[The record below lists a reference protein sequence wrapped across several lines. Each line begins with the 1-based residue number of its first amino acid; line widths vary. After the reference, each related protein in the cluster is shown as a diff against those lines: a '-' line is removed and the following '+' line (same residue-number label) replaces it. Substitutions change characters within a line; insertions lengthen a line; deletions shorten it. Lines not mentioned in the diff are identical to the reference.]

1 MKVLV
6 FCSTSKPLISS
17 YLGINAVYRNSFD
30 SLPSELIVIAHDND
44 RLSGDRGNLWGGG
57 NYSNIDGFE
66 YFDYS
71 PNMLA
76 SRSSSR
82 QIGH

>member
-44 RLSGDRGNLWGGG
+44 RLSGDREICWGG
-57 NYSNIDGFE
+57 
-66 YFDYS
+66 
-71 PNMLA
+71 
-76 SRSSSR
+76 
-82 QIGH
+82 QQ

>member
-44 RLSGDRGNLWGGG
+44 RLSGDRGNLLGGG
-57 NYSNIDGFE
+57 ATIEFTNKLVVSLLY
-66 YFDYS
+66 
-71 PNMLA
+71 
-76 SRSSSR
+76 
-82 QIGH
+82 

>member
-44 RLSGDRGNLWGGG
+44 RLSGDRGNLCVWGGATIEFT
-57 NYSNIDGFE
+57 NKLVVSLLY
-66 YFDYS
+66 
-71 PNMLA
+71 
-76 SRSSSR
+76 
-82 QIGH
+82 

>member
-44 RLSGDRGNLWGGG
+44 RLSGARGNLWGGATIEFT
-57 NYSNIDGFE
+57 NKLVVSLLY
-66 YFDYS
+66 
-71 PNMLA
+71 
-76 SRSSSR
+76 
-82 QIGH
+82 

>member
-44 RLSGDRGNLWGGG
+44 RLSAIGEICGGG
-57 NYSNIDGFE
+57 ATIEFTNKLVVSLLY
-66 YFDYS
+66 
-71 PNMLA
+71 
-76 SRSSSR
+76 
-82 QIGH
+82 

>member
-44 RLSGDRGNLWGGG
+44 RLSGYRGNLWGGG
-57 NYSNIDGFE
+57 ATIEFTNKLVVSLLY
-66 YFDYS
+66 
-71 PNMLA
+71 
-76 SRSSSR
+76 
-82 QIGH
+82 

>member
-30 SLPSELIVIAHDND
+30 SLPYELIVIAHDND
-44 RLSGDRGNLWGGG
+44 RLSGDRGNLWGG
-57 NYSNIDGFE
+57 
-66 YFDYS
+66 
-71 PNMLA
+71 
-76 SRSSSR
+76 
-82 QIGH
+82 QQ

>member
-57 NYSNIDGFE
+57 RATIEFTNKLVVSLLY
-66 YFDYS
+66 
-71 PNMLA
+71 
-76 SRSSSR
+76 
-82 QIGH
+82 

>member
-30 SLPSELIVIAHDND
+30 SLPSELIVIAHNND
-44 RLSGDRGNLWGGG
+44 RLSGDRGNLCGEGATIEFT
-57 NYSNIDGFE
+57 NKLVVSLLY
-66 YFDYS
+66 
-71 PNMLA
+71 
-76 SRSSSR
+76 
-82 QIGH
+82 

>member
-30 SLPSELIVIAHDND
+30 SLPSELIVIAYDND
-44 RLSGDRGNLWGGG
+44 RLSGDRGNLWWGGG
-57 NYSNIDGFE
+57 NNSIY
-66 YFDYS
+66 
-71 PNMLA
+71 
-76 SRSSSR
+76 
-82 QIGH
+82 

>member
-1 MKVLV
+1 MKVLI

-44 RLSGDRGNLWGGG
+44 RLSGDRGNLWWGGATIEFT
-57 NYSNIDGFE
+57 NKLVVSLLY
-66 YFDYS
+66 
-71 PNMLA
+71 
-76 SRSSSR
+76 
-82 QIGH
+82 

>member
-57 NYSNIDGFE
+57 SNPELRDACSLKQGQF
-66 YFDYS
+66 
-71 PNMLA
+71 
-76 SRSSSR
+76 R
-82 QIGH
+82 QYLYQARDLI

>member
-44 RLSGDRGNLWGGG
+44 RLSGYRGNLWGATIEFT
-57 NYSNIDGFE
+57 NKLVVSLLY
-66 YFDYS
+66 
-71 PNMLA
+71 
-76 SRSSSR
+76 
-82 QIGH
+82 

>member
-30 SLPSELIVIAHDND
+30 SLPSELIVIAHNND
-44 RLSGDRGNLWGGG
+44 RLSGDSGNLWGGG
-57 NYSNIDGFE
+57 ATIEFTNKLVVSLLY
-66 YFDYS
+66 
-71 PNMLA
+71 
-76 SRSSSR
+76 
-82 QIGH
+82 

>member
-44 RLSGDRGNLWGGG
+44 RLSGDRGTLWGGATIEFT
-57 NYSNIDGFE
+57 NKLVVSLLY
-66 YFDYS
+66 
-71 PNMLA
+71 
-76 SRSSSR
+76 
-82 QIGH
+82 

>member
-44 RLSGDRGNLWGGG
+44 RLSGDRGNLCGGATIEFT
-57 NYSNIDGFE
+57 NKLVVSLLY
-66 YFDYS
+66 
-71 PNMLA
+71 
-76 SRSSSR
+76 
-82 QIGH
+82 

>member
-44 RLSGDRGNLWGGG
+44 RLSGDRGNLLGGATIEFT
-57 NYSNIDGFE
+57 NKLVVSLLY
-66 YFDYS
+66 
-71 PNMLA
+71 
-76 SRSSSR
+76 
-82 QIGH
+82 

>member
-57 NYSNIDGFE
+57 EATIEFTNKLVVSLLY
-66 YFDYS
+66 
-71 PNMLA
+71 
-76 SRSSSR
+76 
-82 QIGH
+82 

>member
-44 RLSGDRGNLWGGG
+44 RLSGDRGNLCGGWATIEFT
-57 NYSNIDGFE
+57 NKLVVSLLY
-66 YFDYS
+66 
-71 PNMLA
+71 
-76 SRSSSR
+76 
-82 QIGH
+82 

>member
-30 SLPSELIVIAHDND
+30 SLPSELIVIAHNND
-44 RLSGDRGNLWGGG
+44 RLSVDRGNL
-57 NYSNIDGFE
+57 
-66 YFDYS
+66 
-71 PNMLA
+71 
-76 SRSSSR
+76 
-82 QIGH
+82 

>member
-1 MKVLV
+1 MGKLTKNQKLAAEKIEAGKAYVLV

-44 RLSGDRGNLWGGG
+44 RLSGNRENLWGGG
-57 NYSNIDGFE
+57 
-66 YFDYS
+66 
-71 PNMLA
+71 
-76 SRSSSR
+76 
-82 QIGH
+82 QQ

>member
-57 NYSNIDGFE
+57 GATIEFTNKLVVSLLY
-66 YFDYS
+66 
-71 PNMLA
+71 
-76 SRSSSR
+76 
-82 QIGH
+82 

>member
-44 RLSGDRGNLWGGG
+44 RLSGDRGNLGGG
-57 NYSNIDGFE
+57 GATIEFTNKLVVSLLY
-66 YFDYS
+66 
-71 PNMLA
+71 
-76 SRSSSR
+76 
-82 QIGH
+82 

>member
-44 RLSGDRGNLWGGG
+44 RLSGDRGHLWGGATIEFNNKLG
-57 NYSNIDGFE
+57 GSLLY
-66 YFDYS
+66 
-71 PNMLA
+71 
-76 SRSSSR
+76 
-82 QIGH
+82 

>member
-57 NYSNIDGFE
+57 KWYMTYVVYNGKDGT
-66 YFDYS
+66 D
-71 PNMLA
+71 
-76 SRSSSR
+76 
-82 QIGH
+82 G

>member
-30 SLPSELIVIAHDND
+30 SLPSELIVITHDND
-44 RLSGDRGNLWGGG
+44 QLSGDRGNLWGGG
-57 NYSNIDGFE
+57 GNNRIY
-66 YFDYS
+66 
-71 PNMLA
+71 
-76 SRSSSR
+76 
-82 QIGH
+82 

>member
-30 SLPSELIVIAHDND
+30 SLPSELIVIEHNND
-44 RLSGDRGNLWGGG
+44 RLSGDRGNLCVCGGG
-57 NYSNIDGFE
+57 ATIEFTNKLVVSLLY
-66 YFDYS
+66 
-71 PNMLA
+71 
-76 SRSSSR
+76 
-82 QIGH
+82 

>member
-44 RLSGDRGNLWGGG
+44 RLSGDRGNLWGRGATIEFT
-57 NYSNIDGFE
+57 NKLVVSLLY
-66 YFDYS
+66 
-71 PNMLA
+71 
-76 SRSSSR
+76 
-82 QIGH
+82 

>member
-30 SLPSELIVIAHDND
+30 SLPSELIVIANDYD
-44 RLSGDRGNLWGGG
+44 RLSRDRGKLWWGGATIEFT
-57 NYSNIDGFE
+57 NKLVVSLLY
-66 YFDYS
+66 
-71 PNMLA
+71 
-76 SRSSSR
+76 
-82 QIGH
+82 

>member
-44 RLSGDRGNLWGGG
+44 RLSGNRENLWGGG
-57 NYSNIDGFE
+57 ATIEFTNKLVVSLLY
-66 YFDYS
+66 
-71 PNMLA
+71 
-76 SRSSSR
+76 
-82 QIGH
+82 